1 MSDNGQ
7 TPAVLLDINGA
18 INAIKDGKCISKTDW
33 KDPKNFAMLKE
44 NTLQIHLDGQWHS
57 WILSRGDLV
66 GQDFYVL

>member
-18 INAIKDGKCISKTDW
+18 INAIKEGKCVSKTDW
-33 KDPKNFAMLKE
+33 KDGDIAMLR
-44 NTLQIHLDGQWHS
+44 NDTLQIYLKGEWHT

-66 GQDFYVL
+66 GQNFYVR